1 MYNLTDSYT
10 AKDISKICA
19 AGRQVVA
26 LITEANTPLNT
37 HRLFSFDNNVRDARE
52 PIDHIT
58 RSGYIQ
64 FPPSANRPFKADHQQ
79 FLESNAHDLM
89 TWWEPEGAGELAD
102 YASKQSGGLQTSY
115 YLLRW
120 TLFIEELEE
129 VVAAGRAWE
138 NTGFLAKTLA
148 CEATWQKEV
157 SGLKPGESWET
168 NGQEPTGVVREFYAK
183 WEATTIHVAADFKA

>member
-1 MYNLTDSYT
+1 MHNLTDSYT

-26 LITEANTPLNT
+26 LITDANTLLNT

-52 PIDHIT
+52 SIDHIT
-58 RSGYIQ
+58 RSRYIQ

-102 YASKQSGGLQTSY
+102 YASKQWGGLQTSY
-115 YLLRW
+115 YLPR
-120 TLFIEELEE
+120 
-129 VVAAGRAWE
+129 
-138 NTGFLAKTLA
+138 
-148 CEATWQKEV
+148 
-157 SGLKPGESWET
+157 
-168 NGQEPTGVVREFYAK
+168 
-183 WEATTIHVAADFKA
+183 